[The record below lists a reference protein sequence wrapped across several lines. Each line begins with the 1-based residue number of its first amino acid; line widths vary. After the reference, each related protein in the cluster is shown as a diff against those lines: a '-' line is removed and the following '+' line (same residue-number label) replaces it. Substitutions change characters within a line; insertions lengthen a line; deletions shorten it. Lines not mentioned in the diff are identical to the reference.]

1 MKKLVRDNIP
11 DIINN
16 KWDNCEFY
24 IAETQ
29 EHTEFLVKKLLEE
42 SKEVASSKNDQEIM
56 DEIWDLKDVIDMLCK
71 IKWFNIEEID
81 TRRKN
86 KTKIRWWFD
95 KWIILTKY

>member
-1 MKKLVRDNIP
+1 
-11 DIINN
+11 
-16 KWDNCEFY
+16 
-24 IAETQ
+24 
-29 EHTEFLVKKLLEE
+29 
-42 SKEVASSKNDQEIM
+42 
-56 DEIWDLKDVIDMLCK
+56 MLCK